1 MALRKTLDYTVQ
13 HVGPLCSHKW
23 RSLIKYLRSWIGL
36 SPAAEIFT
44 PDRSHSETSAIT
56 RTLYSAYA
64 PPQNPRYNPTVAL
77 ANAQDAPWIPDQSD
91 AEPAAVDRQCDETQW
106 PLSVQLNDGG
116 VFTDLTA
123 LERSA
128 YTINPRN
135 NITGHLGPDGSMTD
149 TMGMTCDS
157 VNWLAQGFTPDH
169 SGYIW
174 SVTLKLYRVGS
185 PGTNAIVSIRAVDG
199 SNNPTGPDLCSKT
212 FAVNGLSASPGAEY
226 SVVFDTWLNNHFQ
239 WFQYDTRYAIVV
251 RTTGGGGTLDMGWRG
266 LTTGGSGY
274 TRQSADSGVT
284 WSTPSATHR
293 LYYKIYQNDQDTA
306 YNSVYSGYWEAQTF
320 TAAANGVLRRVMLK
334 AFVNFPDI
342 AGLINISIRA
352 TAGGLPSGADLGSMS
367 IDFSTL
373 VNQNNWQNI
382 RIWINSPDYG
392 ALESYWNFEFP
403 TPVPLTAG
411 TTYAIVVHL
420 STSIPMRM
428 RYGGAAISGQRCYS
442 SNSGVSWT
450 ADAAKDYIFEI
461 HYTTGDVELLPAAIT
476 VGDDIAF
483 GFASPFD
490 ILYQDIQVA
499 GAGTYTVAWEYSQG
513 GGAWAA
519 CADLVDGT
527 NAFKTPWLQTVTHTP
542 QGDWAPETLN
552 GVQAY
557 YIRMRIADAGAG
569 YSQPK
574 GNYALVGKKN
584 IL

>member
-1 MALRKTLDYTVQ
+1 MQ
-13 HVGPLCSHKW
+13 HVGPLCGHKW
-23 RSLIKYLRSWIGL
+23 RSLIKYLPSWITLGHQE
-36 SPAAEIFT
+36 EIFT
-44 PDRSHSETSAIT
+44 PDKSHSKTSGIT
-56 RTLYSAYA
+56 RTLFSDYA
-64 PPQNPRYNPTVAL
+64 APQNPRYNPAIAL
-77 ANAQDAPWIPDQSD
+77 ASVQDAPWIPDQSD
-91 AEPAAVDRQCDETQW
+91 AEPAAVDRECDETQW

-128 YTINPRN
+128 YIINPRN

-157 VNWLAQGFTPDH
+157 VNWLAQGFTPSH

-185 PGTNAIVSIRAVDG
+185 PGTNATVSIRAVDG

-226 SVVFDTWLNNHFQ
+226 SVVFDTWFNNHFQ
-239 WFQYDTRYAIVV
+239 WFQYGTRYAIVV

-274 TRQSADSGVT
+274 TRQSADSGAIWT
-284 WSTPSATHR
+284 TPGATHR
-293 LYYKIYQNDQDTA
+293 LYYKIYQNDQDTG

-320 TAAANGVLRRVMLK
+320 VAAASGYLRRIMLK
-334 AFVNFPDI
+334 AYVAYPDI
-342 AGLINISIRA
+342 AGLINVSIRA
-352 TAGGLPSGADLGSMS
+352 TSGGLPSGADLGAM
-367 IDFSTL
+367 TL
-373 VNQNNWQNI
+373 NFATYVNQHNWKNEG
-382 RIWINSPDYG
+382 IWISGSPNYG
-392 ALESYWNFEFP
+392 ALESYWNFDFD
-403 TPVPLTAG
+403 TPVPLVAG

-420 STSIPMRM
+420 STGISMKM
-428 RYGGAAISGQRCYS
+428 RYGGATITGQRCYS
-442 SNSGVSWT
+442 TSSGVSWT

-461 HYTTGDVELLPAAIT
+461 YTTTGDVYLLPAAIA
-476 VGDDIAF
+476 VDDYVAF

-490 ILYQDIQVA
+490 ILYQDIQVP
-499 GAGTYTVAWEYSQG
+499 GAGTYTAAWEYSQG
-513 GGAWAA
+513 AGAWAS
-519 CADLVDGT
+519 CVSLVDST
-527 NAFKTPWLQTVTHTP
+527 NAFKNQWLRTVEHVP

-557 YIRMRIADAGAG
+557 YLRCRITDAGAG

-574 GNYALVGKKN
+574 GNYALIGKKN